1 MAYNFFL
8 YIFDLWMHLP
18 YYTIDG
24 ERCQESRMPFGVFVP
39 TDRNMAAQIGKSAE
53 SLWARAVSRKLFRRN
68 REKTVYKTGAVVYND
83 SADLGNRVRQW
94 DVEREES
101 TMRFVI
107 NREYPAG
114 GKDTQKRRSAVRS
127 GVSLCNEAR
136 VACVIG
142 QI

>member
-1 MAYNFFL
+1 MGACRFTKTFS
-8 YIFDLWMHLP
+8 
-18 YYTIDG
+18 
-24 ERCQESRMPFGVFVP
+24 E
-39 TDRNMAAQIGKSAE
+39 KSG
-53 SLWARAVSRKLFRRN
+53 
-68 REKTVYKTGAVVYND
+68 KTVYKTDAVVYND
-83 SADLGNRVRQW
+83 SADLGNQVRQW